1 MKREHSL
8 KNFLIGMIY
17 LLPALVILVTFQIY
31 PIFKALLMS
40 FYTKYNYFKHIVFEY
55 GFDNYIN
62 LFKDEKFILALQN
75 TFIFVIGVVPASI
88 IISIFIATLLNS
100 KIQFKNLFR
109 NIYFL
114 PFVTSTTAIA
124 MVWRWIYHSQYG
136 LLNYFLSLIGIDP
149 IQWLIDPN
157 WSMIALIILSIWKT
171 LGYNILII
179 LTGLQNVDEQYNN
192 AAKIDGAKAWKRFT
206 RITFPLISPTIFFVS
221 ITSLIG
227 SFKVFGEVYIL
238 FDKMPGPLNS
248 CLTMVYYIYDK
259 LAVKYSYGMASA
271 ASVVLFLII
280 LAITLIQFIISKKWV
295 HYK

>member
-1 MKREHSL
+1 MKKEKGL
-8 KNFLIGMIY
+8 KNFLIGITY
-17 LLPALVILVTFQIY
+17 ILPALVILSVFQIY

-62 LFKDEKFILALQN
+62 LFSDEKFILALKN
-75 TFIFVIGVVPASI
+75 TFIFVLGVVPASI
-88 IISIFIATLLNS
+88 VMSLFFAALLNS
-100 KIQFKNLFR
+100 NIRFKNLYR

-114 PFVTSTTAIA
+114 PFVTSTAAIA
-124 MVWRWIYHSQYG
+124 MVWRWIYHSKYG
-136 LLNYFLSLIGIDP
+136 LLNYLLSFIGVDP
-149 IQWLIDPN
+149 IQWLVDPK
-157 WSMIALIILSIWKT
+157 WSMFALIILSIWKT

-179 LTGLQNVDEQYNN
+179 LTGLQNIDEQYDN
-192 AAKIDGAKAWKRFT
+192 AAKIDGAKSWRRFF
-206 RITFPLISPTIFFVS
+206 RITFPLVSPTLFFVS

-227 SFKVFGEVYIL
+227 AFKVFSEVYIL

-280 LAITLIQFIISKKWV
+280 LTITLIQFIISKKWV

>member
-1 MKREHSL
+1 MRKAQGL
-8 KNFLIGMIY
+8 KDFLIGMLY
-17 LLPALVILVTFQIY
+17 LLPALIILGTFQIY

-55 GFDNYIN
+55 GLDNYIN
-62 LFKDEKFILALQN
+62 LFQDEKFILALKN
-75 TFIFVIGVVPASI
+75 TVIFVIGVVPTSI
-88 IISIFIATLLNS
+88 IMSLFIATLLNS
-100 KIQFKNLFR
+100 NIRFKNLFR

-136 LLNYFLSLIGIDP
+136 LLNFILGFFGIDP
-149 IQWLIDPN
+149 IQWLVDPK
-157 WSMIALIILSIWKT
+157 WSMYALIILSIWKT

-179 LTGLQNVDEQYNN
+179 LTGLQNIDQQYNN
-192 AAKIDGAKAWKRFT
+192 AAKIDGARTWNRFI
-206 RITFPLISPTIFFVS
+206 RITFPLLSPSVFFVS

-227 SFKVFGEVYIL
+227 AFKVFGEVYIL

-248 CLTMVYYIYDK
+248 CLTIVYYIYDK

-271 ASVVLFLII
+271 ASVVLFLIV
-280 LAITLIQFIISKKWV
+280 LAITLVQFTISKKWV

>member
-1 MKREHSL
+1 MRREHGL
-8 KNFLIGMIY
+8 KDFLIGMLY

-62 LFKDEKFILALQN
+62 LFKDEKFILALKN
-75 TFIFVIGVVPASI
+75 TVIFVIGVVPASMI
-88 IISIFIATLLNS
+88 MSLFIATLLNS
-100 KIQFKNLFR
+100 NIRFKNLFR

-136 LLNYFLSLIGIDP
+136 LLNYFLGFIGIDP
-149 IQWLIDPN
+149 IQWLVDPK
-157 WSMIALIILSIWKT
+157 WSMFALIILSIWKT

-179 LTGLQNVDEQYNN
+179 LTGLQNIDEQYNN
-192 AAKIDGAKAWKRFT
+192 AAKIDGARTWKRFL
-206 RITFPLISPTIFFVS
+206 RITFPLVSPTLFFVS

-227 SFKVFGEVYIL
+227 AFKVFGEVYIL

-271 ASVVLFLII
+271 ASVVLFLIV
-280 LAITLIQFIISKKWV
+280 LTITLIQFIISKKWV